1 MTARTGTGTVRALV
15 VSWNGAHLLPACL
28 DSLLA
33 QTVADQ
39 IDIVVV
45 DNASTDG
52 TADLLASAYPQ
63 VRVVHSP
70 RNVGF
75 AGGVALGSTGLDQ
88 QDLLLLNNDAT
99 LAPDAVAQLRTA
111 LHAPGAERVGA
122 VTAKILLH
130 GWFHP
135 ADEHTA
141 RTADRALRSGA
152 GVLVPCRPGDP
163 GARRVV
169 NSTGNVLSRDGA
181 GGDRDW
187 LATDGDERGGPD
199 VWGFSG
205 GAALLRRTALEEVG
219 GFDPSLFLYYEDTDV
234 AWRMRAAGWSIR
246 YVAQAVADHRHA
258 ESSDAASP
266 LFRFYNTRNSLVV
279 VTRHAPAVMAL
290 RAWGRQGL
298 GWWAALAR
306 RSEPGP
312 VLRAR
317 ARGLGAAAARLPL
330 TLVERRRLWSGAV
343 RSRRQAVSQLG

>member
-33 QTVADQ
+33 QTVAGQ

-152 GVLVPCRPGDP
+152 GCSCRAGLATR
-163 GARRVV
+163 ARAGRELD
-169 NSTGNVLSRDGA
+169 GERLSRDGA

-187 LATDGDERGGPD
+187 LATDGDGRGGPD

-290 RAWGRQGL
+290 RAWGRHAGSAGGPRWRAGPNQDPCFARGL
-298 GWWAALAR
+298 
-306 RSEPGP
+306 
-312 VLRAR
+312 
-317 ARGLGAAAARLPL
+317 RGLGAAAA
-330 TLVERRRLWSGAV
+330 TAAADARRTPTPVV
-343 RSRRQAVSQLG
+343 RSRP